1 MVILLFDGG
10 VTNNERVMIQM
21 LVVVDDPDFVVDD
34 PDFVVDDPDFVVDDP
49 DFVVDNPDSPCS
61 QTSNYQITLELS
73 ILLLRIMQS
82 FA

>member
-21 LVVVDDPDFVVDD
+21 LV
-34 PDFVVDDPDFVVDDP
+34 VVDDP